1 MPKADR
7 KDVGRG
13 ETKTV
18 LTPHLR
24 NKDKGAKIS
33 KYLGGWIMK
42 RSSFLSILFVLIAIA
57 LATASATAQTEKGSI
72 VGTVTDSNGG
82 AVANATV
89 AVRNVAKNTSLTF
102 TTNSEGNYNVP
113 FLDPG
118 NYEVIVTASGFARSL
133 VSGVVVS
140 VGGTQSVN
148 VTLKVGEVTETVEVE
163 NATPLLQTENANIG
177 QIITDQQLTDLPS
190 ANRNIYSFLAL
201 DSTVNGVGVNSSNAE
216 AFRVES
222 GGTMSISGSRPS
234 SVTFKIDGQA
244 NNDPT
249 FGTPTITPSLDTV
262 KEFQLQNNAYSAEF
276 EGITQV
282 NIATKSGTSR
292 FRGSLFEFV
301 QNDLFQPRNPNAPLD
316 SEGRRGKNKLRY
328 NQFGGTIGGPMWVP
342 RFGDDGGPLWMKDK
356 TFFFFSYE
364 GLRNNGRGLAFA
376 RVLTQA
382 ERTGDFSANLGGC
395 ILSGGNPVPQL
406 NPNGTASGNC
416 VRAGQIFDPT
426 TTVANPLFNSALPQ
440 SPFNPQFIRQPFAG
454 NRIPANRI
462 NATASALIDVQQP
475 LPNFVSTSDL
485 NFAGPSG
492 NNFVNNQYS
501 VRIDHRFTDRDSI
514 YGRFTWQ
521 NNSRDGELVLP
532 YQQKDLIGKGRVF
545 NSAWTHVFTPSFVN
559 ELRIGYVKGQYGDSV
574 TEIDPTQF
582 GIANTALNTLPGIQ
596 LTAGGQLNYGGFT
609 ASVLE
614 TTQNTFQIADNFSVA
629 RGNHFTKFGF
639 KADHNKFVNVD
650 RIQSNGIMQFNGLFS
665 VGNSSLGANAGRPN
679 SIADFLLGNVSGQ
692 SLNVTRPAHL
702 QNMPLSF
709 YIQDDWRVNS
719 KLTINLGLR
728 YEIHQPFREESLGGR
743 RVDLTGEGVLLV
755 ADPEV
760 ARLANSPLVVCCTD
774 ERVVDTDRNDFGPR
788 IGVAWR
794 PFNSDSTVIRAGF
807 GKFFADTSQFFHW
820 LYYVPL
826 RGGSYSPR
834 VSSFTSPSATLDNPF
849 PSTNFTP
856 PGGSGI
862 SIGIPTGVNP
872 AAVNNQPVISISALG
887 PYKTPES
894 YQWSAGVQREIFRN
908 MVLDVSYKGSR
919 SKNLPVQW
927 FFNQPTFSDTPA
939 NFQSLV
945 PAANPYLRRD
955 YENFS
960 ITSNIVANVLESE
973 YNALTIKVDKRF
985 SDGYGFLSTYTWSRS
1000 IDQGAEVFTL
1010 GQNHAFL
1017 PNNRDF
1023 DAGRGVS
1030 IFDIPHRW
1038 VTSGSFDVPFGRG
1051 KRFLDYGGVVN
1062 ALLGG
1067 WRLSGIF
1074 TIQSGQPFSP
1084 YLLTAAGH
1092 TNTGVSVVERGN
1104 FGNNTPFTDEEWEAA
1119 LDAWEQGT
1127 RLNIIRPDA
1136 IDLNYT
1142 GIGNIPRNAFRYLYT
1157 RRLDLS
1163 LAKVTRFSET
1173 ASLELR
1179 LDMFNVTR
1187 EVLHNPVFH
1196 TQVGGANALTNLAVR
1211 GSIPG
1216 RNIYFLPHT
1225 IQVGAR
1231 ITF

>member
-1 MPKADR
+1 
-7 KDVGRG
+7 
-13 ETKTV
+13 
-18 LTPHLR
+18 
-24 NKDKGAKIS
+24 
-33 KYLGGWIMK
+33 MK
-42 RSSFLSILFVLIAIA
+42 RSSFQLVLFA
-57 LATASATAQTEKGSI
+57 LVVVALFAVGTTAQTEKGSI
-72 VGTVTDSNGG
+72 VGTVVDANGG
-82 AVANATV
+82 AVANASV
-89 AVRNVAKNTSLTF
+89 AIKNTGTNTTQTF
-102 TTNSEGNYNVP
+102 TTNSEGNYSAP

-118 NYEVIVTASGFARSL
+118 SYEVLVTASGFARSI
-133 VSGVVVS
+133 VSDVIVS
-140 VGGTQSVN
+140 VGSPQSVN
-148 VTLKVGEVTETVEVE
+148 IALKVGDVSETVEVT
-163 NATPLLQTENANIG
+163 NATPLIQTENANVG
-177 QIITDQQLTDLPS
+177 QVITSQQLTDLPS
-190 ANRNIYSFLAL
+190 ANRNIYQFLAV

-234 SVTFKIDGQA
+234 SITFKIDGQA

-292 FRGSLFEFV
+292 FRGSLFEFL
-301 QNDLFQPRNPNAPLD
+301 QNDLFHPRNPNAPLD
-316 SEGRRGKNKLRY
+316 SEGRRGKNKVRY
-328 NQFGGTIGGPMWVP
+328 NQFGGTIGGPIWVP

-364 GLRNNGRGLAFA
+364 GLRNNQRALAFG

-395 ILSGGNPVPQL
+395 IVSGGNPVPQL
-406 NPNGTASGNC
+406 NPNGTPSGSC
-416 VRAGQIFDPT
+416 VRAGQIFDPA
-426 TTVANPLFNSALPQ
+426 TTVANPLFNPAAAQ
-440 SPFNPQFIRQPFAG
+440 SPLNPQFIRQPFAG
-454 NRIPANRI
+454 NRIPAGRI
-462 NATASALIDVQQP
+462 SPTATGIIDVQQP

-485 NFAGPSG
+485 NFAGPAG
-492 NNFVNNQYS
+492 NNFVNNQFS
-501 VRIDHRFTDRDSI
+501 VRIDHRFSDRDSI
-514 YGRFTWQ
+514 YGRYTWQ
-521 NNSRDGELVLP
+521 NNARDGEGILP
-532 YQQKDLIGKGRVF
+532 YQQKDIVGKGKVF
-545 NSAWTHVFTPSFVN
+545 NSSWTHIFTPNLVN
-559 ELRIGYVKGQYGDSV
+559 ELRIGYINGEYGDSV

-582 GIANTALNTLPGIQ
+582 GIGNTALNTLPGVQ

-614 TTQNTFQIADNFSVA
+614 TTQKTLQISDNFSLT
-629 RGNHFTKFGF
+629 RGNHFVRFGF

-679 SIADFLLGNVSGQ
+679 SIADFLLGNVSSQ
-692 SLNVTRPAHL
+692 SLNVTRPAEL
-702 QNMPLSF
+702 QNMPMAF
-709 YIQDDWRVNS
+709 YVQDDWRVS
-719 KLTINLGLR
+719 SRLTVNLGLR
-728 YEIHQPFREESLGGR
+728 YEIHQPFREERLGGR
-743 RVDLTGEGVLLV
+743 MVDLTGEGVLRV

-774 ERVVDTDRNDFGPR
+774 QRVVDTDKNDFGPR
-788 IGVAWR
+788 VGIAYQ
-794 PFNSDSTVIRAGF
+794 PFKGDGTVIRAGY

-826 RGGSYSPR
+826 RGGGYTPAL
-834 VSSFTSPSATLDNPF
+834 SSFNSPSATLSDPF
-849 PSTNFTP
+849 PISRFTP

-862 SIGIPTGVNP
+862 TISIPAGVNP

-894 YQWSAGVQREIFRN
+894 DQWSVGVQREILKN

-919 SKNLPVQW
+919 SKNMPVQW

-945 PAANPYLRRD
+945 PEANPYLRREYD
-955 YENFS
+955 NFS
-960 ITSNIVANVLESE
+960 IGSNIVANVLESE
-973 YNALTIKVDKRF
+973 YNALTLKIDKRF
-985 SDGYGFLSTYTWSRS
+985 SNGYGFLTTYTWSKS
-1000 IDQGAEVFTL
+1000 VDQGAEVFTL

-1038 VTSGSFDVPFGRG
+1038 VTSGSYELPFGKG
-1051 KRFLDYGGVVN
+1051 KRFLDYGGITN
-1062 ALLGG
+1062 ALFGG

-1074 TIQSGQPFSP
+1074 TLQSGQPFSP
-1084 YLLTAAGH
+1084 YLLTATGH

-1104 FGNNTPFTDEEWEAA
+1104 FGNTTPYTDEEWEAA
-1119 LDAWEQGT
+1119 LEAWRNGD
-1127 RLNIIRPDA
+1127 RLFIIRPDA

-1142 GIGNIPRNAFRYLYT
+1142 GIGNIPRNAFRFLYT
-1157 RRLDLS
+1157 RDLDLS
-1163 LAKVTRFSET
+1163 MAKVTRFSET
-1173 ASLELR
+1173 TSLELR
-1179 LDMFNVTR
+1179 FDMFDVTR
-1187 EVLHNPVFH
+1187 EKLHNPTNHVR
-1196 TQVGGANALTNLAVR
+1196 VAGANALTNSLR
-1211 GSIPG
+1211 GSLPG
-1216 RNIYFLPHT
+1216 RNLLWFSHT
-1225 IQVGAR
+1225 IQIGAR